1 MEFHASCIRKTNNL
15 RSSNLDKVDS
25 RGAGDR
31 NTLSDR
37 GEYRYVLT
45 PRSLSS
51 PRSFFAYDRWETE
64 KMRSTRQEGRKS
76 WTRSREGAAASGVGG
91 FRECRRLRLMLF
103 TQSPGYRAFLQHDW
117 LLPRA
122 PVRSLV
128 LSNRIVGARGTTS
141 IVVAFSAGNDSFI
154 TLLCAMSPRAE
165 ESAAFFDPL
174 ATRWPRRSCRQAFTG
189 VPSFLR
195 SFGGASHV
203 YFGDEVVSFDRGQWS
218 ATVGIIILKTIPR
231 RRD

>member
-1 MEFHASCIRKTNNL
+1 MEFHASWMRKTNNL

-141 IVVAFSAGNDSFI
+141 TVVAFSAGNDSFI

-174 ATRWPRRSCRQAFTG
+174 ATRWPRRFCRQAFTG

>member
-1 MEFHASCIRKTNNL
+1 
-15 RSSNLDKVDS
+15 
-25 RGAGDR
+25 
-31 NTLSDR
+31 
-37 GEYRYVLT
+37 
-45 PRSLSS
+45 
-51 PRSFFAYDRWETE
+51 
-64 KMRSTRQEGRKS
+64 MRSTRQEGRKS

-141 IVVAFSAGNDSFI
+141 TVVAFSAGNDSFI

-174 ATRWPRRSCRQAFTG
+174 ATRWPRRQAFTG

-195 SFGGASHV
+195 SFSDASHV

-218 ATVGIIILKTIPR
+218 GTVGIIILKTIPR

>member
-1 MEFHASCIRKTNNL
+1 MEFHAFWMRKTNNL

-141 IVVAFSAGNDSFI
+141 TVVAFSAGNDSFI
-154 TLLCAMSPRAE
+154 TLLCATV
-165 ESAAFFDPL
+165 SARGGVGGILRPARH
-174 ATRWPRRSCRQAFTG
+174 AVTTSVVSTG
-189 VPSFLR
+189 FY
-195 SFGGASHV
+195 GGAV
-203 YFGDEVVSFDRGQWS
+203 
-218 ATVGIIILKTIPR
+218 ILT
-231 RRD
+231 